1 MSDSKKM
8 DAIKKAAAGLAAA
21 IMGDEGGFCLETLHA
36 LNALCEAAG
45 LPDYTGVTAATDW
58 SISGEGEEE
67 VRFFGAGAH
76 VDAESN

>member
-1 MSDSKKM
+1 MSDTKKLAEIKQAAAALA
-8 DAIKKAAAGLAAA
+8 DAI
-21 IMGDEGGFCLETLHA
+21 MRDEGGFCLETLHS